1 MSKYCFKKDSFYNYT
16 VRSTTIDNTDMY
28 LDKDVIHQ
36 YNIEHNTNKSFK
48 DWLRRIDTY
57 ELLNTIR
64 KEKGLLLEPTD
75 NFVEDFNKHG
85 DIPEVFIKIKKNE
98 YLVNG
103 ALLHDILIWLDPKFA
118 INVCKFIKNLIN
130 YSR

>member
-1 MSKYCFKKDSFYNYT
+1 MLMSVINMKLRDFYP
-16 VRSTTIDNTDMY
+16 SLDALCDDME
-28 LDKDVIHQ
+28 LDRAELEATLKASGFE
-36 YNIEHNTNKSFK
+36 YNKEHNTNKSFK

-103 ALLHDILIWLDPKFA
+103 ALLHDILM
-118 INVCKFIKNLIN
+118 
-130 YSR
+130 